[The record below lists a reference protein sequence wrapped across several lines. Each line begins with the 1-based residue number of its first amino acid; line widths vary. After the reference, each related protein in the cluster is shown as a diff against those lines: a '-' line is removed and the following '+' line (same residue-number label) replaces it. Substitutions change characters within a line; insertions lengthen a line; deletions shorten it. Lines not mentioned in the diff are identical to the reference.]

1 MTLSKLSTE
10 VSTKKS
16 YSLHAHRAVKS
27 PRPLAVTLLA
37 LLPVREVWGEK
48 VKDTQWEFEVR
59 LTGCEDSGRGMS
71 HFLNHLCSL
80 PQAFPNRLPPNANS
94 AQAFLAV

>member
-27 PRPLAVTLLA
+27 PRLLAVTLA
-37 LLPVREVWGEK
+37 CPFACQRSMGGKSERYPVGI
-48 VKDTQWEFEVR
+48 
-59 LTGCEDSGRGMS
+59 RG
-71 HFLNHLCSL
+71 
-80 PQAFPNRLPPNANS
+80 
-94 AQAFLAV
+94 

>member
-27 PRPLAVTLLA
+27 PRPLAVTLA
-37 LLPVREVWGEK
+37 CPFACQRSMEEK
-48 VKDTQWEFEVR
+48 SERHTV
-59 LTGCEDSGRGMS
+59 GIRG
-71 HFLNHLCSL
+71 
-80 PQAFPNRLPPNANS
+80 
-94 AQAFLAV
+94 